1 MSFKKHGPCGAFASS
16 FFNLPIQNRRRLNES
31 SPFQRSKYFIS
42 IKQTKLCVYK
52 RRKET
57 PFFIFLSCLS
67 FWVFKILSLFKKNPK
82 KDRSSS
88 FTSKAIILDA
98 FGRSGERLML

>member
-1 MSFKKHGPCGAFASS
+1 MGFIKTGLVGPLPLS
-16 FFNLPIQNRRRLNES
+16 FFNLLIQNRRRLNES
-31 SPFQRSKYFIS
+31 NPFQRSKYFIS
-42 IKQTKLCVYK
+42 IKQTKLCVNK

-67 FWVFKILSLFKKNPK
+67 FWVFKILSLLKKNPK

-88 FTSKAIILDA
+88 FILRIVLRKKLQFRPTFA
-98 FGRSGERLML
+98 ET